1 MMRRKD
7 REAGNVKDIEEIIHR
22 ANICRLALCEGGR
35 PYIVPLC
42 FGYEGGKLY
51 FHSASQGRKL
61 EILKNNR
68 NVCFEMDVD
77 QELVSEE
84 IPCKWGFRYRSVVGF
99 GKASFIR
106 DPESKREALRIIM
119 GNYSEGVFGF
129 AESEVAGI
137 TMIKVDIEDMRE
149 KISGY

>member
-1 MMRRKD
+1 MRRKD
-7 REAGNVKDIEEIIHR
+7 RKINNVKDIEEIIYR
-22 ANICRLALCEGGR
+22 ADICRLAMCEGDC

-42 FGYEGGKLY
+42 FGYESGKLY

-61 EILKNNR
+61 ELLNNNR

-77 QELVSEE
+77 QELVPEE

-106 DPESKREALRIIM
+106 DLESKREALRIIM
-119 GNYSEGVFGF
+119 RSYSERVFDF
-129 AESEVAGI
+129 TERELAGI
-137 TMIKVDIEDMRE
+137 TMIKVDVEDMKG